1 MKSRAFFSLFTVI
14 AFAVISDQLVKYL
27 VESGMDYQQQID
39 LLPFLALFRVHND
52 GIAFSMLSGLDD
64 LALIGLT
71 VVVSGFVSY
80 LWWSTAPSR
89 WISRFGF
96 ALIIGG
102 AIGNLIDRSLHGYV
116 IDYILFHLPSWSF
129 AVFNLAD
136 AYISIG
142 AALVVIEEFFSW
154 LRERRERKGPAGKNS
169 SRN

>member
-1 MKSRAFFSLFTVI
+1 MRSKAFYSLFAVI
-14 AFAVISDQLVKYL
+14 AFAVISDQIVKYL
-27 VESGMDYQQQID
+27 IETGMDYQQQID
-39 LLPFLALFRVHND
+39 VLPFLALFRVHNN
-52 GIAFSMLSGLDD
+52 GIAFSMLSNLHD

-71 VVVSGFVSY
+71 LVVIGFVSY
-80 LWWSTAPSR
+80 LWWTTVSAR
-89 WISRFGF
+89 WISRVGF

-142 AALVVIEEFFSW
+142 AALVVVEEIFVW
-154 LRERRERKGPAGKNS
+154 LRDRRAGGGQRGEN
-169 SRN
+169 

>member
-1 MKSRAFFSLFTVI
+1 MKNRSIYSLFAVI
-14 AFAVISDQLVKYL
+14 AFAVISDQIIKYL
-27 VESGMDYQQQID
+27 VETGMDYQQQID
-39 LLPFLALFRVHND
+39 LLPFLALFRVHNN
-52 GIAFSMLSGLDD
+52 GIAFSMLSGLHD

-71 VVVSGFVSY
+71 VIVIGFVSY
-80 LWWSTAPSR
+80 LWWSTASAR

-116 IDYILFHLPSWSF
+116 VDYILFHLPSWSF

-142 AALVVIEEFFSW
+142 AALVVIEEIFVW
-154 LRERRERKGPAGKNS
+154 LRDRRARGGEPGEN
-169 SRN
+169 